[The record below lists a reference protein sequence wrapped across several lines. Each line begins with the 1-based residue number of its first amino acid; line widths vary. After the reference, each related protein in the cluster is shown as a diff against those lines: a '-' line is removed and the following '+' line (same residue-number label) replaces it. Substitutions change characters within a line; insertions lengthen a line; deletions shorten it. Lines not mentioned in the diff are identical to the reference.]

1 MWHREYGSFPKAATK
16 RSLKGTDVTRVKSY
30 VHLPFSLH
38 HDELHIISFISFRLQ
53 PLCSADMNKNTERF
67 QSGDDFIHWC
77 YMSDNS
83 CIPLLCSVSFS
94 NISQAESFIRYP
106 HTKSSASSSER

>member
-1 MWHREYGSFPKAATK
+1 MFVCL
-16 RSLKGTDVTRVKSY
+16 SL
-30 VHLPFSLH
+30 SLH
-38 HDELHIISFISFRLQ
+38 HDELRIISFISFRLQ
-53 PLCSADMNKNTERF
+53 PLCSTDMNKNTKQF

-83 CIPLLCSVSFS
+83 CIPLLRSLSFS

-106 HTKSSASSSER
+106 HTKPSASSSER